1 MIAGPHFRVKD
12 DVSRGLVP
20 VAASLVLMGLE
31 FRVRVR
37 LIAIKA
43 KHPRM
48 GECAGM
54 SPELA
59 SAEMPSQG
67 SRARPQLVA
76 KAERSGTRS
85 WLCQVIGPSR
95 VTSARVAEF
104 FSPRLGGVAGRG
116 SSSPKPGWRKSWDG
130 LWYPPGPKCDCD
142 ATAVTGRELPIHV
155 GAQDTE
161 GEAWSLLT
169 RLIDEAAADGRERFS
184 PGADLPVHLWPEIV
198 TLPAAI
204 SKLTAVREFDL
215 YGSHLIALP
224 PEIGAMSTLRFFD
237 PYTSRRLHWFPY
249 EITRCTA
256 LTDSRV
262 STRHL
267 YGNYKNRLPFPRL
280 PAKLPTGS
288 QPRQCSVC
296 DGPFPEVGPIQRWIS
311 LWIATDV
318 LPLLVH
324 ACSDR
329 CIDALPRPPS
339 EYVEHPHEG
348 GRALLQPPPS
358 APYA

>member
-1 MIAGPHFRVKD
+1 
-12 DVSRGLVP
+12 
-20 VAASLVLMGLE
+20 
-31 FRVRVR
+31 
-37 LIAIKA
+37 
-43 KHPRM
+43 
-48 GECAGM
+48 
-54 SPELA
+54 
-59 SAEMPSQG
+59 
-67 SRARPQLVA
+67 
-76 KAERSGTRS
+76 
-85 WLCQVIGPSR
+85 
-95 VTSARVAEF
+95 VAEF
-104 FSPRLGGVAGRG
+104 RARLGGVAGRG
-116 SSSPKPGWRKSWDG
+116 SSSPKLGWRKSWDG
-130 LWYPPGPKCDCD
+130 LWYPPGPECDCD
-142 ATAVTGRELPIHV
+142 AAAATRRGLTVHV
-155 GAQDTE
+155 GPQDTE

-224 PEIGAMSTLRFFD
+224 PEIGAMSSLRSFD

-296 DGPFPEVGPIQRWIS
+296 DGPFPEGHPIQRWIS

-329 CIDALPRPPS
+329 CIDALPRPPREAPDGYDHHWS
-339 EYVEHPHEG
+339 EYVDHPHEG
-348 GRALLQPPPS
+348 GRDLHQPPG
-358 APYA
+358 ADAGM